1 MDKYEYKV
9 RLDELTELVQLK
21 NYRRAAELADEIDWS
36 KVRNAKTLSMIAD
49 IYEAVERYDSCQA
62 VLMQAYAHTTATRA
76 VLGRLTDIAIKSK
89 DVRSA
94 EEFYNEFLE
103 VAPNDAERYVFAYKI
118 ACLKDAPLPD
128 RISILEELKEKEY
141 TEMWAYE
148 LAVLYAQAGM
158 REQCVETCDEL
169 VLWFG
174 DGEYVERALDLKRT
188 FQPLTPA
195 QEAKF
200 QRIRA
205 KRGMVE
211 LNVPPQQEF
220 TAEVASEVGVAEEG
234 MATVTKFNTKN
245 LEEEIARSMQ
255 QIMEATEENT
265 VRDHLTSIR
274 KIVQDIPYLEAEEDL
289 SAASQK
295 RIQSEVDSGLKND
308 FQEKLEEENVY
319 GQYATPYDTFGV
331 SGDTSGMSI
340 EEILADWEKTKLA
353 AQEAMAAADQKKLDL
368 EKEQA
373 LAEANDILRRL
384 QELVPIISS
393 DNEEIPDANGKTVA
407 DELLAAEPIITDPEA
422 AAAAAAAAG
431 IEPEKKP
438 ETVFDFFDEDKVVA
452 PHPEQNTRPL
462 QQVAS
467 RVVNT
472 VTNSNRVERTPVDRM
487 ANVETLGEWP
497 DAGDAA
503 LEAALAREMQSESFR
518 DGNAAG
524 FPAAPGQNPMT
535 EPFVAPESTPIPKPT
550 VVPEPV
556 AMPESSM
563 EAESFAASESAAA
576 SGPGAVPEPK
586 REAEAESVAAPT
598 PFVAT
603 APPMQDDFPE
613 EEEMEAALLREAASA
628 EPEPEPAAG
637 YGQAPY
643 RSMPTEP
650 LPFYGNAAP
659 PVPLTAEMEEIFS
672 YFIPI
677 PGMAE
682 QLSQV
687 LGVIVQS
694 RGSSVTSAT
703 GNLIVQG
710 EEGSGKTILAT
721 DLIKAAQ
728 IAMGLPDAKSAKIN
742 ASALNK
748 RSFSSLVPKI
758 AGGYLIVEDAGKLD
772 MQTIE
777 EMSQAMDQNTGGMT
791 VILEDD
797 GAGIYQALSTST
809 AFAAKFT
816 ARIETPDFTID
827 ELVSFGRSYVTEQE
841 CVMDEMA
848 VLALYNRINNIQKLD
863 RPTMLAEVK
872 DIIDQA
878 IDKAESGG
886 LKKMFAKKYDENDYL
901 ILREEDFE

>member
-36 KVRNAKTLSMIAD
+36 KVRNAKTLSMVAD

-89 DVRSA
+89 NVRSA

-128 RISILEELKEKEY
+128 RIAILEEMKEKEY
-141 TEMWAYE
+141 TEVWAYE

-211 LNVPPQQEF
+211 VNVPPQQEF
-220 TAEVASEVGVAEEG
+220 KAEVASEVGLAAEG
-234 MATVTKFNTKN
+234 AATVTKFNTKN
-245 LEEEIARSMQ
+245 LEAEIARSMQ

-265 VRDHLTSIR
+265 VRDRLSSIR

-289 SAASQK
+289 SAASQR
-295 RIQSEVDSGLKND
+295 RIQSEVDSGLKTD

-319 GQYATPYDTFGV
+319 GQYVTPYDTFGV

-393 DNEEIPDANGKTVA
+393 DSEEIPDASGKTVA

-431 IEPEKKP
+431 IEPERKP
-438 ETVFDFFDEDKVVA
+438 ETVFDFFDEDKVA
-452 PHPEQNTRPL
+452 ATHPEQNTRPL

-472 VTNSNRVERTPVDRM
+472 VTNNNRVERTPVDRM
-487 ANVETLGEWP
+487 ADVETLEGWQ
-497 DAGDAA
+497 DADPAA
-503 LEAALAREMQSESFR
+503 LEAALAQEVQAVSF
-518 DGNAAG
+518 
-524 FPAAPGQNPMT
+524 PETNPMPET
-535 EPFVAPESTPIPKPT
+535 PGAPAPTVAPAPNPMPEPVVAPEPNR
-550 VVPEPV
+550 ELGPV
-556 AMPESSM
+556 AA
-563 EAESFAASESAAA
+563 EASA
-576 SGPGAVPEPK
+576 AVPELKADAATEPVT
-586 REAEAESVAAPT
+586 APNSV
-598 PFVAT
+598 FAT

-613 EEEMEAALLREAASA
+613 EDEMEAALLREAASA
-628 EPEPEPAAG
+628 EPAPEPAAG

-643 RSMPTEP
+643 GSAPTEP

-659 PVPLTAEMEEIFS
+659 PVPLTPEMEEIFS

-677 PGMAE
+677 PGMTE

-728 IAMGLPDAKSAKIN
+728 MAMGLPDAKIARIN
-742 ASALNK
+742 ANALNK
-748 RSFSSLVPKI
+748 RSFVSLVPKI

-777 EMSQAMDQNTGGMT
+777 EMSQTMDQNTGGMT
-791 VILEDD
+791 VILED
-797 GAGIYQALSTST
+797 GAAGIYQALSTST
-809 AFAAKFT
+809 AFASKFT

-886 LKKMFAKKYDENDYL
+886 LKKMFSKKYDENDYL